1 MSAKNRIMVALLAG
15 LCLFGGTSRAD
26 ETALFTTSTAPDA
39 LISLDLSGS
48 MAWNPAGDDLTYGAT
63 ESCASDTSN
72 CSGTGCSGGFCGSS
86 KSATTYYANTSCSV
100 ADSTNCTGTNCAN
113 GFCTSAKVA
122 TPFYAASACGT
133 ANTTNCRG
141 SSCGRTD
148 GFCNSPVSS
157 STYYAHSS
165 CSTPDTYNCRYS
177 ETWTDCANGFCA
189 SSHYS
194 SWSGRSCTVACTTT
208 GCTTPCTT
216 SSCSVPCTSG
226 GCTKNCS
233 RLSIAKRSIFNILDD
248 NNDGTI
254 NTADETSLG
263 VRLGYMRFY
272 NCSDDDTGNSYTSGC
287 NSLIKTI
294 GSSYS
299 SINTSVSAESASG
312 GTPLITQLKEAKLA
326 LDAHKA
332 TDDAKDCRQK
342 FVILITDGSDTYG
355 CGGDGS
361 ECDNDRY
368 KNRREAVAKAK
379 ALGDAGYKVFVIG
392 FGTAMP
398 PYLRN
403 TLNWM
408 AYYGGTDN
416 PNSSNTGSG
425 TAYSIVTGCSTTN
438 TSACCNLTAAAC
450 YPTGVTGC
458 GSAGST
464 LTEVCYDA
472 TKPYPTTTGNSTAN
486 FRASSNDPGY
496 LDLSGYAFLAA
507 DADQLVAAVKAAITI
522 IREATYSFSQS
533 SIQSSRTV
541 DENFIYEGSFQ
552 PISGDPVWLG
562 HLKQYAVNVDGTVG
576 AELWDAGTVLKNT
589 AAADRIMKTYKA
601 GALIDFTTANLTNA
615 DLAVATDAERNAVV
629 GYFRGESAYNPEN
642 WKLGD
647 VFRSTPITVG
657 TPSVYYDDVRDATAN
672 PNAFAQHRTS
682 HVRATSNGLRVILA
696 GANDGQ
702 LHAFKTSNGS
712 EAWSFI
718 PPNVLSR
725 LKLTAHATEPS
736 SLTHQY
742 YVDGPVTVADAWV
755 PSTAGAGTSK
765 AASDWKTL
773 LLFGEGRGAGTNLW
787 SSSSSCDSGFN
798 QSYTS
803 TYQYYCGYYCLD
815 TTSSLSPTFKWRLG
829 FSSARAPY
837 MGAPW
842 SKPMIGRV
850 LDGGNEKWVAFIG
863 GGVSAP
869 GAVNSGKGFFVI
881 DLVDGSVLWS
891 YTKADNA
898 NLDYPMP
905 APPSIVDTDSDGFI
919 DTVYLGDL
927 GGNMWRF
934 TFCLKSDGDS
944 CGSTSSLWTGAR
956 LFQASSGRPIYSSA
970 SVAKDMDNKIWV
982 YWGTG
987 DKMDPTNA
995 TASEKIFALKD
1006 EDRMA
1011 TTPRTIGN
1019 MQDISSA
1026 ASFTDT
1032 SKFGY
1037 YISLAAGEKVL
1048 ADPTVFGG
1056 VLYATTFTPSSST
1069 NPCYQGGTAK
1079 LYGLNYTTG
1088 AGALVIPGST
1098 ATPPRSID
1106 VGTGIPSAPIISLK
1120 PGGGTTPDMY
1130 VTTSGSG
1137 LIGAQT
1143 QRVNINPPAWANRT
1157 NMIFW
1162 KDKRVE

>member
-1 MSAKNRIMVALLAG
+1 
-15 LCLFGGTSRAD
+15 
-26 ETALFTTSTAPDA
+26 
-39 LISLDLSGS
+39 
-48 MAWNPAGDDLTYGAT
+48 
-63 ESCASDTSN
+63 
-72 CSGTGCSGGFCGSS
+72 
-86 KSATTYYANTSCSV
+86 
-100 ADSTNCTGTNCAN
+100 
-113 GFCTSAKVA
+113 
-122 TPFYAASACGT
+122 
-133 ANTTNCRG
+133 
-141 SSCGRTD
+141 
-148 GFCNSPVSS
+148 
-157 STYYAHSS
+157 
-165 CSTPDTYNCRYS
+165 CSTPDTNQCS
-177 ETWTDCANGFCA
+177 NTEFGNECKDGFCS
-189 SSHYS
+189 SSHS
-194 SWSGRSCTVACTTT
+194 HGSKTCTVACTTT
-208 GCTTPCTT
+208 GCTTPCATAA
-216 SSCSVPCTSG
+216 CSLQCTSG

-233 RLSIAKRSIFNILDD
+233 RLAIAKRSIFNILDD
-248 NNDGTI
+248 NNDNTI
-254 NTADETSLG
+254 NSADETSLG

-272 NCSDDDTGNSYTSGC
+272 GCIADDTGNNYASSSYSTTSC
-287 NSLIKTI
+287 NILVKTI
-294 GSSYS
+294 GSSYID
-299 SINTSVSAESASG
+299 INTSVSAESAGG
-312 GTPLITQLKEAKLA
+312 GTPLISALKEAKLY
-326 LDAHKA
+326 LDDNRAA
-332 TDDAKDCRQK
+332 DNARDCRQK
-342 FVILITDGSDTYG
+342 FVILISDGSDTLG
-355 CGGDGS
+355 CGADGA

-416 PNSSNTGSG
+416 PNTPNSGST
-425 TAYSIVTGCSTTN
+425 TAYNIVTGCNATTN
-438 TSACCNLTAAAC
+438 PSACCNLSSAAC

-458 GSAGST
+458 GTDSST
-464 LTEVCYDA
+464 STAVCYDA
-472 TKPYPTTTGNSTAN
+472 TKPYPTTTGISTTAY
-486 FRASSNDPGY
+486 RASSNDPGY

-533 SIQSSRTV
+533 SIQSSRTA

-562 HLKQYAVNVDGTVG
+562 HLKKYSVNVDGSVG
-576 AELWDAGTVLKNT
+576 PISTTWGPDGDAGTVLKNT
-589 AAADRIMKTYKA
+589 AASDRNMKTYKA
-601 GALIDFTTANLTNA
+601 GALINFTTATLTNA

-657 TPSVYYDDVRDATAN
+657 TPSAYFDDVRDTSAT
-672 PNAFAQHRTS
+672 PNAFAQHRTNY
-682 HVRATSNGLRVILA
+682 VRATSPYSGRVILA

-702 LHAFKTSNGS
+702 LHAFKTSDGS

-725 LKLTAHATEPS
+725 LKLTAHSTEPS
-736 SLTHQY
+736 LLTHQY

-755 PSTAGAGTSK
+755 PSTAGTGTAK

-773 LLFGEGRGAGTNLW
+773 LFFGEGRGAGTNLW

-798 QSYTS
+798 PSYTA

-815 TTSSLSPTFKWRLG
+815 VTSSLTPTFKWRLG
-829 FSSARAPY
+829 LSSARAPY

-842 SKPMIGRV
+842 SKPMVSRV

-863 GGVSAP
+863 GGVLAP
-869 GAVNSGKGFFVI
+869 GAADSGKGFFVI

-905 APPSIVDTDSDGFI
+905 APPSIVDMDNDGFV

-927 GGNMWRF
+927 GGHMWRF
-934 TFCLKSDGDS
+934 TFCLKNDGVS
-944 CGSTSSLWTGAR
+944 CSSTSASWKGAR
-956 LFQASSGRPIYSSA
+956 LFQASSSPIYTSA
-970 SVAKDMDNKIWV
+970 AVAKDMDNNIWV

-995 TASEKIFALKD
+995 TASNKIFALKD
-1006 EDRMA
+1006 EDRTA
-1011 TTPRTIGN
+1011 TTPRTTTN

-1026 ASFTDT
+1026 AGFTDT

-1056 VLYATTFTPSSST
+1056 VFYATTYTPSSST
-1069 NPCYQGGTAK
+1069 NPCSQGGTAK

-1106 VGTGIPSAPIISLK
+1106 VGTGIPSAPIVSLK
-1120 PGGGTTPDMY
+1120 PGGGTTPDLY

-1143 QRVNINPPAWANRT
+1143 QRVNINPPGLANRT
-1157 NMIFW
+1157 NMLFW